1 MNVAKELV
9 FDPQLMRRFDV
20 PGPRYTSYP
29 TADRFGFSHNARAH
43 AARLQARTAS
53 AGPLSIYIHIPFC
66 DTICYY
72 CACNKIVTRDHARAD
87 AYLDTLLRELAMKA
101 ALVKGSREV
110 AQLHLGGGTPTFL
123 SDEQMTRLI
132 EGLRQHFR
140 IADTAQCSIELDPRG
155 VSAARVAHLGSLGFN
170 RISVGV
176 QDFDPIVQRAV
187 NRVQSVEE
195 TEVVLRAARE
205 NGFVS
210 SGVDL
215 IYGLPGQTLDSFDAT
230 LTTLIRLAPD
240 RVAIYHYAHLPKQF
254 MPQRRIDEAMLPSVE
269 VRPKLLELAIDR
281 LHEAGYV
288 HVGMDHFARP
298 DDELAQAQRHGRLQR
313 NFQGYST
320 HAGCDLI
327 GLGVSAISRVGASFA
342 QNHRTIESWT
352 KAIDDGELP
361 IMRGLDMTAD
371 DSVRAAVIG
380 ALMCHFEL
388 SIEAI
393 ESTYAIDF
401 EQYFAP
407 ELAELQELA
416 DAGLLTMEKDWIGIT
431 PRGRLLVRAVC
442 MVFDRYLRLDSET
455 VRYSKVV

>member
-29 TADRFGFSHNARAH
+29 TADRFNFSHDARAH
-43 AARLQARTAS
+43 AARLAARTAS
-53 AGPLSIYIHIPFC
+53 AGPLSIYVHIPFC

-72 CACNKIVTRDHARAD
+72 CACNKIITKDHARAD
-87 AYLDTLLRELAMKA
+87 AYLDTLLREMAMKA
-101 ALVKGSREV
+101 SLVKGSREI

-123 SDEQMTRLI
+123 NDAQMTRLI
-132 EGLRQHFR
+132 EGLRTHFR
-140 IADTAQCSIELDPRG
+140 LSDNAQCSIELDPRG
-155 VSAARVAHLGSLGFN
+155 VTAARIAHLGALGFN

-176 QDFDPIVQRAV
+176 QDFDPVVQRAV
-187 NRVQSVEE
+187 NRIQSVEE
-195 TEVVLRAARE
+195 TEIVLNAARE

-210 SGVDL
+210 TGVDL
-215 IYGLPGQTLDSFDAT
+215 IYGLPSQTLDSFDAT
-230 LTTLIRLAPD
+230 LATLIRLAPD

-254 MPQRRIDEAMLPSVE
+254 MPQRRIDEAMLPTAE
-269 VRPKLLELAIDR
+269 VRPQLLRLAIDR

-298 DDELAQAQRHGRLQR
+298 DDELARAQRHGRLQR

-320 HAGCDLI
+320 HAGCDLL

-352 KAIDDGELP
+352 QAIDDGELP
-361 IMRGLDMTAD
+361 VMRGLNMTAD
-371 DSVRAAVIG
+371 DSVRSAVIG

-393 ESTYAIDF
+393 ESSYAIDF
-401 EQYFAP
+401 KKYFSAELD
-407 ELAELQELA
+407 ELAELEA
-416 DAGLLTMEKDWIGIT
+416 AGLLTIEPDWIAIT

>member
-29 TADRFGFSHNARAH
+29 TADRFNFSHDARAH
-43 AARLQARTAS
+43 AGRLGARTAS
-53 AGPLSIYIHIPFC
+53 AGPLSIYVHIPFC

-72 CACNKIVTRDHARAD
+72 CACNKIITKDHARAD
-87 AYLDTLLRELAMKA
+87 TYVDTLLREMAMKA

-123 SDEQMTRLI
+123 SDAQMSRLI
-132 EGLRQHFR
+132 EGLRTHFR
-140 IADTAQCSIELDPRG
+140 LSDSAQCSIEMDPRG
-155 VSAARVAHLGSLGFN
+155 VSAARIAHLGSLGFN

-176 QDFDPIVQRAV
+176 QDFDPVVQRAV
-187 NRVQSVEE
+187 NRIQSVEE
-195 TEVVLRAARE
+195 TEIVLSSARD

-210 SGVDL
+210 TGIDL

-230 LTTLIRLAPD
+230 LATLVRLAPD

-254 MPQRRIDEAMLPSVE
+254 MPQRRIDESMLPGPE
-269 VRPKLLELAIDR
+269 VRPQLLRLAIDR

-298 DDELAQAQRHGRLQR
+298 DDELAMAQRHGRLQR

-320 HAGCDLI
+320 HAGCDLV

-352 KAIDDGELP
+352 QAIDDGQLP
-361 IMRGLDMTAD
+361 VMRGLDMTPD
-371 DSVRAAVIG
+371 DSVRSAVIG

-393 ESTYAIDF
+393 ESAYAIDF
-401 EQYFAP
+401 RKYFAP
-407 ELAELQELA
+407 ELQELA
-416 DAGLLTMEKDWIGIT
+416 ELEEAGLLTLEPDWIAIT

>member
-1 MNVAKELV
+1 
-9 FDPQLMRRFDV
+9 
-20 PGPRYTSYP
+20 
-29 TADRFGFSHNARAH
+29 
-43 AARLQARTAS
+43 
-53 AGPLSIYIHIPFC
+53 
-66 DTICYY
+66 
-72 CACNKIVTRDHARAD
+72 
-87 AYLDTLLRELAMKA
+87 
-101 ALVKGSREV
+101 
-110 AQLHLGGGTPTFL
+110 
-123 SDEQMTRLI
+123 
-132 EGLRQHFR
+132 
-140 IADTAQCSIELDPRG
+140 

-176 QDFDPIVQRAV
+176 QDFDPVVQRAV

-195 TEVVLRAARE
+195 TEVVLRAARQ

-230 LTTLIRLAPD
+230 LGTLIRLAPD

-361 IMRGLDMTAD
+361 VMRGLDMTAD

-416 DAGLLTMEKDWIGIT
+416 DAGLLTLEQGLDRHHVAWSVAGARRLHGVRPLSA
-431 PRGRLLVRAVC
+431 PRFRNGALL
-442 MVFDRYLRLDSET
+442 
-455 VRYSKVV
+455 

>member
-1 MNVAKELV
+1 MSTNR
-9 FDPQLMRRFDV
+9 QLKAPGSPRSRNPHDDASTCRPFHGYFCRALSLARGAFAQGKARLGASRR
-20 PGPRYTSYP
+20 S
-29 TADRFGFSHNARAH
+29 
-43 AARLQARTAS
+43 AARHLALLPDLTAE
-53 AGPLSIYIHIPFC
+53 
-66 DTICYY
+66 
-72 CACNKIVTRDHARAD
+72 
-87 AYLDTLLRELAMKA
+87 TLETA
-101 ALVKGSREV
+101 
-110 AQLHLGGGTPTFL
+110 
-123 SDEQMTRLI
+123 
-132 EGLRQHFR
+132 RQHAGCELRTHFR
-140 IADTAQCSIELDPRG
+140 VSDSAQCSIELDPRG
-155 VSAARVAHLGSLGFN
+155 VTAARIAHLGSLGFN

-176 QDFDPIVQRAV
+176 QDFDPVVQRAV
-187 NRVQSVEE
+187 NRIQSVEE
-195 TEVVLRAARE
+195 TEIVLNAARE

-210 SGVDL
+210 TGVDL

-230 LTTLIRLAPD
+230 LATLIRLAPD

-254 MPQRRIDEAMLPSVE
+254 MPQRRIDEAMLPTAE
-269 VRPKLLELAIDR
+269 VRPQLLRLAIDR

-320 HAGCDLI
+320 HAGCDLL

-352 KAIDDGELP
+352 QAIDDGELP
-361 IMRGLDMTAD
+361 VMRGLNMTAD
-371 DSVRAAVIG
+371 DSVRSAVIG

-393 ESTYAIDF
+393 ESAYAIDF
-401 EQYFAP
+401 KKYFSAELD
-407 ELAELQELA
+407 ELAELEA
-416 DAGLLTMEKDWIGIT
+416 AGLLTIEPDWIAIT

>member
-9 FDPQLMRRFDV
+9 FDPQLMRRFDE

-29 TADRFGFSHNARAH
+29 TADRFNFSHDARAH
-43 AARLQARTAS
+43 AARLAARNVS
-53 AGPLSIYIHIPFC
+53 AGPLSIYVHIPFC

-72 CACNKIVTRDHARAD
+72 CACNKIITKDHSRAET
-87 AYLDTLLRELAMKA
+87 YIDTLLRELAMKA

-123 SDEQMTRLI
+123 NDAQMTRLV
-132 EGLRQHFR
+132 EGLHSHFR
-140 IADTAQCSIELDPRG
+140 FAPSAQCSIELDPRG
-155 VSAARVAHLGSLGFN
+155 VSAARIAHLGALGFN

-176 QDFDPIVQRAV
+176 QDFDPVVQRAV
-187 NRVQSVEE
+187 NRIQSVDE
-195 TEVVLRAARE
+195 TEIVLRAARA

-210 SGVDL
+210 AGVDL

-230 LTTLIRLAPD
+230 LATLIRLAPD

-254 MPQRRIDEAMLPSVE
+254 MPQRRIDEAMLPDAS
-269 VRPKLLELAIDR
+269 VRPQLLKLAIDR
-281 LHEAGYV
+281 MHEAGYV

-342 QNHRTIESWT
+342 QNHRTLESWT
-352 KAIDDGELP
+352 RAIDDGELP
-361 IMRGLDMTAD
+361 VMRGLDMTAD
-371 DSVRAAVIG
+371 DSVRSAVIG

-393 ESTYAIDF
+393 ESSYAIDF
-401 EQYFAP
+401 RTYFST
-407 ELAELQELA
+407 ELEELQDLA
-416 DAGLLTMEKDWIGIT
+416 DAGLLTIEPDWIGIT

-442 MVFDRYLRLDSET
+442 MVFDRYLRLDSDT

>member
-9 FDPQLMRRFDV
+9 FDPLLMRRFDV

-29 TADRFGFSHNARAH
+29 TADRFNFSHDARAH
-43 AARLQARTAS
+43 ASRLGARTPS
-53 AGPLSIYIHIPFC
+53 AGPLSIYIHVPFC

-72 CACNKIVTRDHARAD
+72 CACNKIITKDHARAD
-87 AYLDTLLRELAMKA
+87 IYVDNLLREMAMKA
-101 ALVKGSREV
+101 ALLSGSRDV
-110 AQLHLGGGTPTFL
+110 AQIHLGGGTPTFL
-123 SDEQMTRLI
+123 NDEQMTRVI
-132 EGLRQHFR
+132 EGLRRHFR
-140 IADTAQCSIELDPRG
+140 FLESAQCSIEMDPRG
-155 VSAARVAHLGSLGFN
+155 VTAARIAHLGSLGFN

-176 QDFDPIVQRAV
+176 QDFDPVVQRAV
-187 NRVQSVEE
+187 NRIQSVEE
-195 TEVVLRAARE
+195 TEVVLRAARD
-205 NGFVS
+205 NRFVS
-210 SGVDL
+210 TGIDL
-215 IYGLPGQTLDSFDAT
+215 IYGLPGQTPESFGAT
-230 LTTLIRLAPD
+230 LDTLVRLAPD

-254 MPQRRIDEAMLPSVE
+254 MPQRRIDESMLPGPE
-269 VRPKLLELAIDR
+269 VRPQLLRLAIDS
-281 LHEAGYV
+281 LHQAGYV
-288 HVGMDHFARP
+288 HVGMDHFSRP

-342 QNHRTIESWT
+342 QNHRTLESWT
-352 KAIDDGELP
+352 QALDDGELP
-361 IMRGLDMTAD
+361 VMRGLDMTPD

-393 ESTYAIDF
+393 ESTYPIDF
-401 EQYFAP
+401 KQYFAT
-407 ELAELQELA
+407 ELEELQELE
-416 DAGLLTMEKDWIGIT
+416 DAGLLCVEPDWIAIT
-431 PRGRLLVRAVC
+431 PRGRLLVRAIC

>member
-29 TADRFGFSHNARAH
+29 TADRFNFSHDARAH
-43 AARLQARTAS
+43 AGRLGERTAS

-72 CACNKIVTRDHARAD
+72 CACNKIITKDYARAD
-87 AYLDTLLRELAMKA
+87 AYVDTLLREMAMKA

-123 SDEQMTRLI
+123 NDAQMARLI
-132 EGLRQHFR
+132 EGLRSHFR
-140 IADTAQCSIELDPRG
+140 LSDSAQCSIEMDPRG
-155 VSAARVAHLGSLGFN
+155 VSAARIAHLGSLGFN

-176 QDFDPIVQRAV
+176 QDFDPVVQRAV
-187 NRVQSVEE
+187 NRIQSVEE
-195 TEVVLRAARE
+195 TEIVLNAARD

-210 SGVDL
+210 TGIDL
-215 IYGLPGQTLDSFDAT
+215 IYGLPGQTPDSFDAT
-230 LTTLIRLAPD
+230 LATLVRLAPD

-254 MPQRRIDEAMLPSVE
+254 MPQRRIDETMLPGLE
-269 VRPKLLELAIDR
+269 VRPQLLRLAIDR

-298 DDELAQAQRHGRLQR
+298 DDELAKAQRHGRLQR

-320 HAGCDLI
+320 HAGCDLV

-342 QNHRTIESWT
+342 QNHRTMESWT
-352 KAIDDGELP
+352 QAIDDGQLP
-361 IMRGLDMTAD
+361 VMRGLDMTPD
-371 DSVRAAVIG
+371 DSVRSAVIG

-393 ESTYAIDF
+393 ESAYAIDF
-401 EQYFAP
+401 RKYFAP
-407 ELAELQELA
+407 ELQELTELEE
-416 DAGLLTMEKDWIGIT
+416 AGLLTLEPDWIVIT

>member
-20 PGPRYTSYP
+20 QGPRYTSYP
-29 TADRFGFSHNARAH
+29 TADRFNFSHDARAH
-43 AARLQARTAS
+43 AARLDARTAG
-53 AGPLSIYIHIPFC
+53 AGPLSIYVHIPFC

-72 CACNKIVTRDHARAD
+72 CACNKVITKDHSRAD
-87 AYLDTLLRELAMKA
+87 SYLDTLLREMAMKA
-101 ALVKGSREV
+101 ALVKGSRDV
-110 AQLHLGGGTPTFL
+110 TQIHLGGGTPTFL
-123 SDEQMTRLI
+123 DDAQMTRLMD
-132 EGLRQHFR
+132 GLRTHFR
-140 IADTAQCSIELDPRG
+140 VTEGAQCSIELDPRG
-155 VSAARVAHLGSLGFN
+155 VSGARIAHLGTLGFN

-176 QDFDPIVQRAV
+176 QDFDPVVQRAV

-195 TEVVLRAARE
+195 TEIVLRAARE

-210 SGVDL
+210 TGVDL
-215 IYGLPGQTLDSFDAT
+215 IYGLPGQSLESFDAT
-230 LTTLIRLAPD
+230 LATLVRLAPD
-240 RVAIYHYAHLPKQF
+240 RVAIYHYAHLPSQF
-254 MPQRRIDEAMLPSVE
+254 KPQRRIDETMLPGPE
-269 VRPKLLELAIDR
+269 VRPLLLKLAIDR

-342 QNHRTIESWT
+342 QNHRTIESWSS
-352 KAIDDGELP
+352 AINDGELP
-361 IMRGLDMTAD
+361 VMRGLDMTAD
-371 DSVRAAVIG
+371 DSVRSAVIG

-393 ESTYAIDF
+393 ESSYAINFAD
-401 EQYFAP
+401 YFAP
-407 ELAELQELA
+407 ELEELRELET
-416 DAGLLTMEKDWIGIT
+416 AGLLTLEREWIGIT

-442 MVFDRYLRLDSET
+442 MVFDRYLRLDTET
-455 VRYSKVV
+455 VRYSKVM

>member
-1 MNVAKELV
+1 
-9 FDPQLMRRFDV
+9 
-20 PGPRYTSYP
+20 
-29 TADRFGFSHNARAH
+29 
-43 AARLQARTAS
+43 
-53 AGPLSIYIHIPFC
+53 
-66 DTICYY
+66 
-72 CACNKIVTRDHARAD
+72 
-87 AYLDTLLRELAMKA
+87 LDTLLREMAMKA
-101 ALVKGSREV
+101 SLVKGSREI

-123 SDEQMTRLI
+123 NDAQMTRLI
-132 EGLRQHFR
+132 EGLRTHFR
-140 IADTAQCSIELDPRG
+140 VSDSAQCSIELDPRG
-155 VSAARVAHLGSLGFN
+155 VTAARIAHLGSLGFN

-176 QDFDPIVQRAV
+176 QDFDPVVQRAV
-187 NRVQSVEE
+187 NRIQSVEE
-195 TEVVLRAARE
+195 TEIVLNAARE

-210 SGVDL
+210 TGVDL

-230 LTTLIRLAPD
+230 LATLIRLAPD

-254 MPQRRIDEAMLPSVE
+254 MPQRRIDEAMLPGPE
-269 VRPKLLELAIDR
+269 VRPQLLRLAIDR

-320 HAGCDLI
+320 HAGCDLL

-352 KAIDDGELP
+352 QAIDDGELP
-361 IMRGLDMTAD
+361 VMRGLNMTAD
-371 DSVRAAVIG
+371 DSVRSAVIG

-393 ESTYAIDF
+393 ESAYAIDF
-401 EQYFAP
+401 KKYFSAELD
-407 ELAELQELA
+407 ELAELEA
-416 DAGLLTMEKDWIGIT
+416 AGLLTIEPDWIAIT